1 MASLRSESRSMTAL
15 LRDLA
20 EGSATLVRQEAR
32 LARLELGM
40 IFAAV
45 GKGTAAVA
53 GGGVLLLLGALSLF
67 TGIIMLTG
75 DQWLRDR
82 YWLAALLVLLV
93 SGAIA
98 VWLAR
103 RGLALLSPNRLA
115 PVQTVATLKEDREW
129 LKRQLTSGAT
139 SS

>member
-1 MASLRSESRSMTAL
+1 MAAL

-32 LARLELGM
+32 LARLELGT

-82 YWLAALLVLLV
+82 YWLAALLILLV

-98 VWLAR
+98 GWLAR